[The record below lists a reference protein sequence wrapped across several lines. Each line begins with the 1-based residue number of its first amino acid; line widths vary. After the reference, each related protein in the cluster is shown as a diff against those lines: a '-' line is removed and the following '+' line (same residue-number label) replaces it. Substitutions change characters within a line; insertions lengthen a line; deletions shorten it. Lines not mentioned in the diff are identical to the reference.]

1 MNDSIYFRPA
11 IPLLISLI
19 CGILVGSDFAGY
31 EIWAMAAAVVWA
43 GLCLRQIVRKKN
55 AWFLPIVLF
64 VFLGYLSI
72 QPWVSPR
79 LPANHILQYT
89 DTHRWDITG
98 RIANAPQKINNRTRF
113 HLQVTSLGDDVQI
126 HTVSGTLRV
135 TAVGDVPEL
144 SVGDEVRFNSRIRSL
159 TNFKNPGGFDY
170 KRYMAFKGIWATAY
184 LKGDML
190 VVIKKNPVRGFF
202 KIINK
207 ARSRFAGLIDK
218 SGYTRV
224 QGVFKALII
233 GDRSQIS
240 AETRQAFNR
249 AGVGHLL
256 AISGLHIGIVAT
268 VAFGFFRWLMARFKP
283 FLWRAWTRKGAAL
296 VSLLPVLCY
305 GMVAGFTPSTQRAVI
320 MVSVFLSTFLFE
332 REQDPLNSLSLA
344 ALVIL
349 IADPP
354 SLFSISFQLS
364 FTAVFAIIYGFCRM
378 QQRAAA
384 TELPKKEQRYF
395 GFVNKLVSFFLVS
408 LFAVCGSL
416 PLVAVYFNQISL
428 VGLAANFVVVPL
440 VGFVTIPLGLLAF
453 SVLPLS
459 TTVAVWC
466 IQAGSGVLTV
476 AWEVVQFFS
485 ELPFAAIKIFT
496 PSLLEIGCYYV
507 LGWALLNLRRYPRL
521 AAIWPRRSERLASS
535 SVARDMKTSLPG
547 GGPGPGK
554 FQNII
559 QRLRFKGILPSDP
572 AIAALVLVLLTLAG
586 DTCYWLYQRFGHTD
600 LRVTVID
607 VGHGSASLLEFPGG
621 YTMLIDGGGF
631 ADNAAFDV
639 GAAIV
644 APLLWKKKIRTV
656 DTLILSHPNSDHLN
670 GLIYIAR
677 YFHVKNVWTNS
688 ETHDTLGYQTLM
700 GVIANRKIVL
710 PAFADMPRSL
720 WVNGVK
726 LDFLYPP
733 QGYLKRKEKEGWR
746 NTNNNSLVVKVSMG
760 SRSFLFPGDI
770 MAAAEEELVGMAGR
784 KLDST
789 VLIAPHHGSRSS
801 SSTAFL
807 GEVNPEVVVISCGR
821 RSRFKL
827 PHPTILQKYQH
838 NGYAIF
844 RTDLNGAVSLSTD
857 GQQLEIKPFFEV
869 STSNPQALSRFP

>member
-1 MNDSIYFRPA
+1 MSNNIYYRPA
-11 IPLLISLI
+11 IPLLIFLI
-19 CGILVGSDFAGY
+19 CGILIGSELAGY
-31 EIWAMAAAVVWA
+31 EIWTTSAAFVCA

-55 AWFLPIVLF
+55 ARILPMVLF
-64 VFLGYLSI
+64 IFLGYLSV

-79 LPANHILQYT
+79 LPSNHILHYT
-89 DTHRWDITG
+89 GTHRWDING
-98 RIANAPQKINNRTRF
+98 RIANAPRKINNRTRF
-113 HLQVTSLGDDVQI
+113 HLQVTSLGVGAQKRA
-126 HTVSGTLRV
+126 VSGTLRV
-135 TAVGDVPEL
+135 TAVGDVPDL
-144 SVGDEVRFNSRIRSL
+144 SVGDEIRFNSRIRSL

-184 LKGDML
+184 LKGDTL
-190 VVIKKNPVRGFF
+190 VVIKKYPAGGLF
-202 KIINK
+202 KIMEK
-207 ARSRFAGLIDK
+207 TRSTFAGLIDT

-283 FLWRAWTRKGAAL
+283 LLWRAWTRKGAAL
-296 VSLLPVLCY
+296 ASLLPVLCY
-305 GMVAGFTPSTQRAVI
+305 GMIAGFSPSTQRAVI
-320 MVSVFLSTFLFE
+320 MVSVFLLTFLFE
-332 REQDPLNSLSLA
+332 REQDPLNTLSLA

-364 FTAVFAIIYGFCRM
+364 FTAVFAIIYGFSRL
-378 QQRAAA
+378 QQRAEA
-384 TELPKKEQRYF
+384 TKSQKKDRRRF
-395 GFVNKLVSFFLVS
+395 GFVNRLVSFFLVS
-408 LFAVCGSL
+408 LFAVFGSL
-416 PLVAVYFNQISL
+416 PLVAVYFNQVSL
-428 VGLAANFVVVPL
+428 VGLAANVVVVPL
-440 VGFVTIPLGLLAF
+440 VGFFTIPLGLVALF
-453 SVLPLS
+453 VLPLS

-466 IQAGSGVLTV
+466 IQAGSGFLTV
-476 AWEVVQFFS
+476 ALAVVQFFA
-485 ELPFAAIKIFT
+485 ELPFAAVKTFT

-507 LGWALLNLRRYPRL
+507 LCWALLNLHHPPRL
-521 AAIWPRRSERLASS
+521 AALWLRRSDNSASS
-535 SVARDMKTSLPG
+535 SITRDIETSRSSGDSGL
-547 GGPGPGK
+547 GK
-554 FQNII
+554 FQSIF
-559 QRLRFKGILPSDP
+559 RRFQFKRMSLSNP
-572 AIAALVLVLLTLAG
+572 AIAALTLVLLTLAG
-586 DTCYWLYQRFGHTD
+586 DTCYWLYQRFGGTD

-607 VGHGSASLLEFPGG
+607 VGHGSAALLEFPGG

-644 APLLWKKKIRTV
+644 APLLWRKKILTV

-670 GLIYIAR
+670 GLIYIAK

-688 ETHDTLGYQTLM
+688 EARNTSGYHNFM
-700 GVIANRKIVL
+700 EVIENRKIAL
-710 PAFADMPRSL
+710 PSFVDMPQNL
-720 WVNGVK
+720 WINGVK

-733 QGYLKRKEKEGWR
+733 RGYLKRKEKEGWR

-807 GEVNPEVVVISCGR
+807 GEVTPEVIVISCGR

-827 PHPTILQKYQH
+827 PHPTILKKYQQ
-838 NGYAIF
+838 NGYEIF

-857 GQQLEIKPFFEV
+857 GRQLDIKPFIEFAN
-869 STSNPQALSRFP
+869 SNPQSLH